1 MKIAHIF
8 SLTSVS
14 ICLCRYFTFYIPE
27 VLKYLRAVMF
37 PIMLVTCV
45 GILAFAREHY
55 TQSIAA
61 DDGNVNS

>member
-1 MKIAHIF
+1 
-8 SLTSVS
+8 
-14 ICLCRYFTFYIPE
+14 
-27 VLKYLRAVMF
+27 MF

-45 GILAFAREHY
+45 GILAVAHEHY